1 MMCVSSLWVV
11 FWPLVPIFSWVRT
24 HPQDFSEG
32 FDQARPNILS
42 RAATLEAAT
51 RHSLSIVPLASFMMI
66 GWQPPLR
73 GDGFF
78 P

>member
-1 MMCVSSLWVV
+1 VCVSNLEVV
-11 FWPLVPIFSWVRT
+11 FWPLAPIFPQVRI
-24 HPQDFSEG
+24 HPQDFSEL
-32 FDQARPNILS
+32 N

-51 RHSLSIVPLASFMMI
+51 RHSLSIVPLASFMTI

-78 P
+78 PYEHQIL